1 LDSSVFDD
9 LKTTLV
15 DRGVPAAIDRLCQLL
30 REKKDFS
37 SLFYALLLKKR
48 FELGVSPIPT
58 GSAQELPEETH
69 EPYEEAIRQA
79 GREVGRLYL
88 ELGDIPRAWAYFRML
103 GENQPVHDALDDYQ
117 PRESDD
123 VQQLVDIAFH
133 QGVHPRRGFD
143 LLLERYGICSA
154 ITMVG
159 SQEMGMAPEVR
170 DYCIRRL
177 VRALHAELCQ
187 RLKAEITHREG
198 SAPDVNTVSE
208 LLSGRD
214 WLFQDEFYHIDISH
228 LGAVVQMS
236 VFLTPGEELRLARE
250 LCEYGKRLSP
260 RFQNPGDP
268 PFEDQYPD
276 YSIYLAALDGEAVD
290 EAIALFQSK
299 AEKADPEN
307 EGTRPAE
314 VLVNFLVRLGR
325 PEEALKV
332 AQKYLASVDHR
343 PMNCPSLVELCE
355 RTKNF
360 QALAEIA
367 REQGD
372 LVHFVAGLV
381 ACQPPFL
388 AALGK
393 PGG

>member
-1 LDSSVFDD
+1 LETAVFDE
-9 LKTTLV
+9 LKATLA
-15 DRGVPAAIDRLCQLL
+15 DRGAVEAINQLCRIL
-30 REKKDFS
+30 RGKKDYS

-48 FELGVSPIPT
+48 YELGVSPIPT

-79 GREVGRLYL
+79 CHEVGRLYL
-88 ELGDIPRAWAYFRML
+88 EESDIPHAWAYYRML
-103 GENQPVHDALDDYQ
+103 GENEPVQEALSKYQ

-159 SQEMGMAPEVR
+159 SQEMSMAPDIR

-187 RLKAEITHREG
+187 RLKAEITHQEG
-198 SAPDVNTVSE
+198 SAPESSSVPE
-208 LLSGRD
+208 LLAGRD

-236 VFLTPGEELRLARE
+236 VFLKPGEELRLARE
-250 LCEYGKRLSP
+250 LCEYGNRLSP
-260 RFQNPGDP
+260 RFQNPGEP
-268 PFEDQYPD
+268 PFEDQYSD
-276 YSIYLAALDGEAVD
+276 YSKYLAALDGESV
-290 EAIALFQSK
+290 EGAIAHFQAK

-325 PEEALKV
+325 TSQALTI
-332 AQKYLASVDHR
+332 ARKYLSSVEHR
-343 PMNCPSLVELCE
+343 PLNCPSLVDLCQK
-355 RTKNF
+355 TKDF
-360 QALAEIA
+360 RALAEIA

-372 LVHFVAGLV
+372 LVHFMAGLV
-381 ACQPPFL
+381 ADKVPENRR
-388 AALGK
+388 ASGT
-393 PGG
+393 G